1 MCFGLT
7 LNIIAL
13 KFMFVNMFLMFVD
26 NFFVLDIKIALAP
39 LGNEGVFLLYELFR
53 YYRGITLATIS
64 AMQLMTNRIIPTFI

>member
-1 MCFGLT
+1 
-7 LNIIAL
+7 
-13 KFMFVNMFLMFVD
+13 MFLMFVD